1 MYGGGMNIGALAILS
16 YAPIPMLFFG
26 YWQLGNRQIFFNE
39 SSPIEQPGEI
49 GDPGHK
55 IFDFSKGIDHT
66 ILLILFIPLI
76 LFFRQFIKGLRYIGN
91 KANFW
96 KQMPGTDLDWGI
108 NLKVDENL
116 GNYWNCIK
124 GQLQMR
130 WFAKE
135 VYLNKILK
143 TQTITSRSLEKM
155 RIS

>member
-1 MYGGGMNIGALAILS
+1 
-16 YAPIPMLFFG
+16 
-26 YWQLGNRQIFFNE
+26 
-39 SSPIEQPGEI
+39 
-49 GDPGHK
+49 
-55 IFDFSKGIDHT
+55 
-66 ILLILFIPLI
+66 
-76 LFFRQFIKGLRYIGN
+76 
-91 KANFW
+91 
-96 KQMPGTDLDWGI
+96 MPGTDLDWGI